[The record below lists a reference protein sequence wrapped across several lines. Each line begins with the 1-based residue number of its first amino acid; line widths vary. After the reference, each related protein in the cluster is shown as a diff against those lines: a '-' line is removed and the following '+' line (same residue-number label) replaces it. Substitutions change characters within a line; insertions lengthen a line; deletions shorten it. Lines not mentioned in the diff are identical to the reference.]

1 MLIIQVI
8 HQAVAVWVGDKRPD
22 AVPKKVVD
30 EEYKKRLEEHRE
42 KAKILNVREVSTNCL
57 FVLYLYISIC
67 SIFINGTETT
77 TSSFMKLTKNK
88 SNAFPA
94 VEPHSCST

>member
-42 KAKILNVREVSTNCL
+42 KAKILNAREVSTNCL
-57 FVLYLYISIC
+57 CLYCIYIFPFVQYS
-67 SIFINGTETT
+67 
-77 TSSFMKLTKNK
+77 
-88 SNAFPA
+88 
-94 VEPHSCST
+94 